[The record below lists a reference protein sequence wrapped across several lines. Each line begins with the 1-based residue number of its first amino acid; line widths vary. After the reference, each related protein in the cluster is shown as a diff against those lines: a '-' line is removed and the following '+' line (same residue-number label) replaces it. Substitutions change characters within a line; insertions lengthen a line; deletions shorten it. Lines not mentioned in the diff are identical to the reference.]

1 MSPNQAH
8 LASKWRM
15 PQFSEKLKES
25 MESTRSSLLNSSL
38 VYVMHHSMA
47 RGKETE
53 DTDREKF
60 SREAM
65 TYLDHLYRVAHY
77 LAKGSDEAKD
87 LVQETYSRALGSYKQ
102 FTPGTNMKAWL
113 TTILYNFFFHHRN
126 QKKKWLS
133 VEDNFAEDE
142 GPSDYWEQVPTENP
156 GPEIHIL
163 LKELKEKITEVLN
176 KIPEEFR
183 LPIIL
188 VVMGDFSYE
197 EAADILSCPLG
208 TIRSRLSRGRKLIY
222 KQLKG
227 YIGIE
232 AKAER
237 KNEV

>member
-1 MSPNQAH
+1 MSGNQAH
-8 LASKWRM
+8 VAAKWRIS
-15 PQFSEKLKES
+15 PFPERLKES
-25 MESTRSSLLNSSL
+25 LGSRRSSLLNSNL
-38 VYVMHHSMA
+38 VYVMPHSMA

-53 DTDREKF
+53 DTERAKF
-60 SREAM
+60 SHEAM
-65 TYLDHLYRVAHY
+65 THLDHLYRVAHY
-77 LAKGSDEAKD
+77 LAKESDEAKD

-142 GPSDYWEQVPTENP
+142 ERLDYWEQVRTENL
-156 GPEIHIL
+156 GPEIHL
-163 LKELKEKITEVLN
+163 LVKELKEKITEVLN

-197 EAADILSCPLG
+197 EAAQILSCPLG
-208 TIRSRLSRGRKLIY
+208 TIRSRLSRGRRLIY

-227 YIGIE
+227 YVGIE
-232 AKAER
+232 DKCRE
-237 KNEV
+237 K

>member
-1 MSPNQAH
+1 MHVADD
-8 LASKWRM
+8 AKWRTS
-15 PQFSEKLKES
+15 QFSERLKES
-25 MESTRSSLLNSSL
+25 LGSKLNSSL
-38 VYVMHHSMA
+38 FYVMHHSMA

-53 DTDREKF
+53 DTEKEKF

-65 TYLDHLYRVAHY
+65 THLDHLYRVAHY
-77 LAKGSDEAKD
+77 LAKQSDEAKD

-113 TTILYNFFFHHRN
+113 TTILYNFFFHHRD
-126 QKKKWLS
+126 QEKKWLS
-133 VEDNFAEDE
+133 VEDNFAEDK

-156 GPEIHIL
+156 GPETHIL
-163 LKELKEKITEVLN
+163 RKELKGKITDILN

-188 VVMGDFSYE
+188 VLMGDFSYE
-197 EAADILSCPLG
+197 EAAEILSCPLG

-227 YIGIE
+227 YMGIE
-232 AKAER
+232 EKAER

>member
-1 MSPNQAH
+1 
-8 LASKWRM
+8 
-15 PQFSEKLKES
+15 
-25 MESTRSSLLNSSL
+25 
-38 VYVMHHSMA
+38 MA
-47 RGKETE
+47 YGKETGGTE
-53 DTDREKF
+53 KEKF
-60 SREAM
+60 SHEAI
-65 TYLDHLYRVAHY
+65 TYLDHLYRVALY
-77 LAKGSDEAKD
+77 LAKESDEAKD

-126 QKKKWLS
+126 QEKKWLS

-156 GPEIHIL
+156 GPETHIL
-163 LKELKEKITEVLN
+163 LKELKGKITDVLN
-176 KIPEEFR
+176 KIPDEFR

-222 KQLKG
+222 KQLRG
-227 YIGIE
+227 YIGI
-232 AKAER
+232 KRNER
-237 KNEV
+237 EEK